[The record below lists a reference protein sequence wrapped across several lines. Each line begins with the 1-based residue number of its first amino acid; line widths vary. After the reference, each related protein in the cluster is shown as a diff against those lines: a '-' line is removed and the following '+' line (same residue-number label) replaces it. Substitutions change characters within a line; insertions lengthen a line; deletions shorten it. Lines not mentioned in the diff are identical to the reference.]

1 MRYAVMNSPIGP
13 LTLRATEKGL
23 SSIHFGSAVPPNG
36 VASGVLDERAHR
48 ENFKQLQEYFD
59 GIRTRFDL
67 PLDIHGTPFQMAVWH
82 ELQKI
87 PYGETRTY
95 GEIARSIGKPGAA
108 RAVGMANHENPVA
121 IVIPCHRVVGS
132 DGSLTGYAGGL
143 DLKKK
148 LLEIELQPETQGQLL
163 FT

>member
-1 MRYAVMNSPIGP
+1 MRYAVINTPIGP
-13 LTLRATEKGL
+13 LTLQASEKGL
-23 SSIHFGSAVPPNG
+23 ASIHFGSAVPPH
-36 VASGVLDERAHR
+36 AVLDERALR
-48 ENFKQLQEYFD
+48 EAMGQLQEYFN
-59 GIRTRFDL
+59 GTRTRFDL
-67 PLDIHGTPFQMAVWH
+67 PLDIGGTSFQLAVWN
-82 ELQKI
+82 ELKKI
-87 PYGETRTY
+87 PFGETRTY

>member
-1 MRYAVMNSPIGP
+1 
-13 LTLRATEKGL
+13 
-23 SSIHFGSAVPPNG
+23 
-36 VASGVLDERAHR
+36 
-48 ENFKQLQEYFD
+48 
-59 GIRTRFDL
+59 
-67 PLDIHGTPFQMAVWH
+67 MAVWH

>member
-1 MRYAVMNSPIGP
+1 
-13 LTLRATEKGL
+13 
-23 SSIHFGSAVPPNG
+23 
-36 VASGVLDERAHR
+36 
-48 ENFKQLQEYFD
+48 
-59 GIRTRFDL
+59 
-67 PLDIHGTPFQMAVWH
+67 
-82 ELQKI
+82 
-87 PYGETRTY
+87 
-95 GEIARSIGKPGAA
+95 
-108 RAVGMANHENPVA
+108 MANHENPVA

>member
-13 LTLRATEKGL
+13 LTLKATEKGL
-23 SSIHFGSAVPPNG
+23 SSIHFGSALPPD
-36 VASGVLDERAHR
+36 GVLDEHAHR
-48 ENFKQLQEYFD
+48 ENLKQLQEYFD

-67 PLDIHGTPFQMAVWH
+67 PLDIDGTPFQMAVWH

-87 PYGETRTY
+87 PCGETRTY

>member
-1 MRYAVMNSPIGP
+1 MRYALMNSPLGP
-13 LTLRATEKGL
+13 LTLKASEKGL
-23 SSIHFGSAVPPNG
+23 SAIHFGSLVPPNA
-36 VASGVLDERAHR
+36 VVDLKAHR
-48 ENFKQLQEYFD
+48 ENLKQLQEYFD
-59 GIRTRFDL
+59 GERTVFDL
-67 PLDIHGTPFQMAVWH
+67 PIDIQGQGTPFQLAVWN

-87 PYGETRTY
+87 PYGETCSY
-95 GEIARSIGKPGAA
+95 GEIARRIGKPGAS

-143 DLKKK
+143 DIKKK
-148 LLEIELQPETQGQLL
+148 LLELELQPEPQGQLL